1 MFIEY
6 YLEMPGG
13 EHMFGLINSDKV
25 THVRVFDTQ
34 NRGRSLCVQLTGND
48 EYIALS
54 GYYDDVMNEIYNAFM
69 LALTGRGG
77 AQIEA
82 VGYVKEAGFQAYW
95 TKYWETASQFKNT

>member
-13 EHMFGLINSDKV
+13 EHMFGLINSNHA
-25 THVRVFDTQ
+25 THIALFDPESN
-34 NRGRSLCVQLTGND
+34 NRNLCVRFAGTE
-48 EYIALS
+48 EYILLS
-54 GYYDDVMNEIYNAFM
+54 GYNNDVMNEIYNAFM

-95 TKYWETASQFKNT
+95 TKYWETASLFKNT

>member
-6 YLEMPGG
+6 YLEIPGG
-13 EHMFGLINSDKV
+13 DHVFGLINSDHV
-25 THVRVFDTQ
+25 TQVQLNATEKSSRH
-34 NRGRSLCVQLTGND
+34 LYVQLTGSD
-48 EYIALS
+48 EYLS
-54 GYYDDVMNEIYNAFM
+54 LFGYHDDVMNEIYNAFM